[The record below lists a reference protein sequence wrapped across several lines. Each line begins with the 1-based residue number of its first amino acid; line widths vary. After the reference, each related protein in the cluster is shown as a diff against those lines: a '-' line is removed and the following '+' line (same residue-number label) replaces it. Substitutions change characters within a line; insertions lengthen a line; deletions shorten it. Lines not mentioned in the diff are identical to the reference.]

1 MRKAKRVRAKLVRL
15 PDEQARCANDCMD
28 LLAHLFANVQK
39 YDLRS
44 LVIVTRTGDG
54 EALLATAG
62 VRDVGQVLFDM
73 ERIKARL
80 LK

>member
-1 MRKAKRVRAKLVRL
+1 
-15 PDEQARCANDCMD
+15 MD